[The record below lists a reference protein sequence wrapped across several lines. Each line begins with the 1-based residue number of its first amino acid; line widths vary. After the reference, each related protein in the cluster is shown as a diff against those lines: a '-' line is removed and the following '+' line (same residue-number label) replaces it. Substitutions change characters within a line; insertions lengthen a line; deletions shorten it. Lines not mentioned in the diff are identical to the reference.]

1 MSSNERTRTLFA
13 IHTTGTQAQALS
25 PEQFQDLVSAGQI
38 HAGHSRDGRTFLS
51 TDRVNWFQV
60 RLIRVDE
67 ANAANTGANVNEET
81 AMVEQS
87 EQPEQSDEDEEDDET
102 NEFDEMDEVGTTDD
116 SDEGED
122 EDEDEEPEG
131 HPPVEEIQ
139 RYLEGQPFTSRE
151 DLIVRAL
158 TMYEAID
165 ENDSGLEGAIAPGGR
180 DRADEAIEDLL
191 RTSPESDAVVVE
203 KSECDE
209 WGRDS
214 ETKFWQRNK
223 DTGVRASLGFR

>member
-1 MSSNERTRTLFA
+1 MSSNERARTLFA
-13 IHTTGTQAQALS
+13 IQTTGTQAQALS

-81 AMVEQS
+81 PMVEQP
-87 EQPEQSDEDEEDDET
+87 EQPEQSEQCDEADET

-116 SDEGED
+116 SDEG

-158 TMYEAID
+158 TMYEAVD
-165 ENDSGLEGAIAPGGR
+165 ENDSGIEGAIAPGGR

-191 RTSPESDAVVVE
+191 RTSPEPDAVVME
-203 KSECDE
+203 KGEWDE
-209 WGRDS
+209 WERNS